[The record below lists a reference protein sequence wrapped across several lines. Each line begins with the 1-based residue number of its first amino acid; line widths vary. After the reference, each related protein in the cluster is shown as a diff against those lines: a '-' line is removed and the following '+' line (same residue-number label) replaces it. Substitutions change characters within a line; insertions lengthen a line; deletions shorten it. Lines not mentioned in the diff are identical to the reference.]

1 MTAPVSNIPVSVD
14 YTSRDYYALREDLIN
29 LVKARVNSGS
39 SKQWSGEDPS
49 DFGLA
54 LVEAFAY
61 IGDLTNY
68 YIDRIANETYL
79 PTATQRKNILNIAR
93 LYGYAPTGFR
103 ASQLQVEFTNSYTTD
118 VTNAVGNGTLITYT
132 AANDFVVGDVVTI
145 SAVNPSGF
153 NLSNKEVVSCTPTS
167 FAVSSTFSGAYVSD
181 GVVGKAISIPA
192 GTQVSG
198 SVIKDDVVEEVVF
211 TTLETVEIPAS
222 LENSVGS
229 VLAWAKNGEDIRLRP
244 GNEAQNELDIAGE
257 LIGTSNGFANQ
268 TYILTENEVV
278 TEDIEVYV
286 EAGDLYEPWQQVTNL
301 IDYGPTDAVFRTEL
315 DENNFVSII
324 FGDGISGAIPNTMS
338 GIKAVYYVGGGTIG
352 NVSAGT
358 IDTIDYIPNLT
369 SVQLNSL
376 SEFVSVGNPGTV
388 GVGGSEPEDNF
399 SIRTNAALAVRSNN
413 RVVSFQDYESLAL
426 FVENCGKAN
435 ATAAVWTSVTLY
447 VAPIRNQGDLDKF
460 PGFDGANDEV
470 TSEWNALRDNVLE
483 YFEGKTL
490 IGASLQVSPP
500 TYSPVSIDVVFTK
513 NDNYTSEQAEDD
525 IKKALVTTFG
535 YANLDFEQTITPE
548 LVESV
553 LIGLPSIK
561 TSRVTNLYKTGQTPK
576 RAALIG
582 SPAEIF
588 VFLESD
594 IDVLES
600 SNDAQLSALTASS
613 GTLSP
618 VFNSDFYAYNLVG
631 VSASTVTLTPVG
643 AAGSTITV
651 NGVSAATPVTL
662 GAVGSTTTVSIAVI
676 APDGTTVR
684 VYTVSIFRVAP

>member
-14 YTSRDYYALREDLIN
+14 YTSRDYYALREDLID

-54 LVEAFAY
+54 LIEAFAY

-103 ASQLQVEFTNSYTTD
+103 AAQLQVEFTNSYTTD

-132 AANDFVVGDVVTI
+132 AANDFVVVDVVTI
-145 SAVNPSGF
+145 SAVTPSGF
-153 NLSNKEVVSCTPTS
+153 NLSNKEVVSCTPTN
-167 FAVSSTFSGAYVSD
+167 FAVASTFSGTYVSD
-181 GVVGKAISIPA
+181 GVVGKIITIPE

-198 SVIKDDVVEEVVF
+198 SVIKDDVVEEVIF
-211 TTLETVEIPAS
+211 TTLETVDVPAAT
-222 LENSVGS
+222 ETTVGTILS
-229 VLAWAKNGEDIRLRP
+229 WSKNGEDIRLRP

-257 LIGTSNGFANQ
+257 LIGTSNGFSNQ

-278 TEDIEVYV
+278 TEDIEIYV
-286 EAGDLYEPWQQVTNL
+286 EAGDIYEPWQQVTNL
-301 IDYGPTDAVFRTEL
+301 IDYGPSDAVYRAEL

-338 GIKAVYYVGGGTIG
+338 GIKAVYYAGGGTIG
-352 NVSAGT
+352 NVSAGI

-376 SEFVSVGNPGTV
+376 SEFISVGNPRTV
-388 GVGGSEPEDNF
+388 GIGGSEPEDNF

-426 FVENCGKAN
+426 FVGNVGKAN

-447 VAPIRNQGDLDKF
+447 VAPVRNQGDLDKF
-460 PGFDGANDEV
+460 PGFDGANDQV
-470 TSEWNALRDNVLE
+470 TAEWLALRDSVLE

-490 IGASLQVSPP
+490 IGSSLQVSPP
-500 TYSPVSIDVVFTK
+500 TYTPVSITVVFTK

-525 IKKALVTTFG
+525 IKKSLVTTFG
-535 YANLDFEQTITPE
+535 YANLNFEETVTPE
-548 LVESV
+548 LVESI
-553 LIGLPSIK
+553 LIGLPSVK
-561 TSRVTNLYKTGQTPK
+561 TSRVTNLYRTGQTPQ

-588 VFLESD
+588 VFLESG
-594 IDVLES
+594 ITVTEL
-600 SNDAQLSALTASS
+600 SNNAQLSALTASS

-618 VFNSDFYAYNLVG
+618 ALTSDFYAYNLTG

-643 AAGSTITV
+643 ATGSTITV

-662 GAVGSTTTVSIAVI
+662 GAVGSTTTVSIVVI

-684 VYTVSIFRVAP
+684 VYTVSIYRVAP

>member
-54 LVEAFAY
+54 LIEAFAY

-93 LYGYAPTGFR
+93 LYGYSPTGFR
-103 ASQLQVEFTNSYTTD
+103 AAQLQVEFTNSYTTD
-118 VTNAVGNGTLITYT
+118 VTNAVGNGTQITYT

-145 SAVNPSGF
+145 SAAEPSGF
-153 NLSNKEVVSCTPTS
+153 NLTNVAVVSCTPTS
-167 FAVSSTFSGAYVSD
+167 FVVASTFSSAYVD
-181 GVVGKAISIPA
+181 GGVVGKIITIPI

-198 SVIKDDVVEEVVF
+198 SVIKDDVVEEVIF
-211 TTLETVEIPAS
+211 TTLEEVEIPSAGDG
-222 LENSVGS
+222 SVGS
-229 VLAWAKNGEDIRLRP
+229 VLAWAKHGEDIRLRP

-301 IDYGPTDAVFRTEL
+301 IDYGPSDAVFRTEL

-338 GIKAVYYVGGGTIG
+338 GIKAVYYAGGGTIG
-352 NVSAGT
+352 NVSAGI

-388 GVGGSEPEDNF
+388 GLGGSEPEDNF

-426 FVENCGKAN
+426 FVENAGKAN

-470 TSEWNALRDNVLE
+470 TAEWTTLRDKVVE

-500 TYSPVSIDVVFTK
+500 TYVPVSISVVFTK

-535 YANLDFEQTITPE
+535 YTNLDFEQTITPE

-561 TSRVTNLYKTGQTPK
+561 SSRVTNLHRTGETPK

-594 IDVLES
+594 ITVTES
-600 SNDAQLSALTASS
+600 SNNAQLSALTASS

-618 VFNSDFYAYNLVG
+618 VFNSDFYAYNLIG
-631 VSASTVTLTPVG
+631 VSAATVTLSPVG
-643 AAGSTITV
+643 ATGSSITV
-651 NGVSAATPVTL
+651 NGVASTTPVTL
-662 GAVGSTTTVSIAVI
+662 GAVGSTTTVSIVVI

-684 VYTVSIFRVAP
+684 VYTVSIYRVAP

>member
-54 LVEAFAY
+54 LIEAFAY

-93 LYGYAPTGFR
+93 LYGYSPTGFR
-103 ASQLQVEFTNSYTTD
+103 AAQLQVEFTNSYTTD

-145 SAVNPSGF
+145 SAVSPSGF
-153 NLSNKEVVSCTPTS
+153 NFVNKEVVSCTPTS
-167 FAVSSTFSGAYVSD
+167 FAVSSTFSGTYVD
-181 GVVGKAISIPA
+181 GGVVGKIITIPI

-198 SVIKDDVVEEVVF
+198 SVIKDDVVEEVIF
-211 TTLETVEIPAS
+211 TTLETVDVPAAT
-222 LENSVGS
+222 ETSVGS
-229 VLAWAKNGEDIRLRP
+229 ALAWSKNGEDIRLRP
-244 GNEAQNELDIAGE
+244 GNEAQNELDTAGE

-278 TEDIEVYV
+278 TEDIEIYV
-286 EAGDLYEPWQQVTNL
+286 EAGDIYEPWQQVTNL
-301 IDYGPTDAVFRTEL
+301 IDYGPSDAVYRTEL

-338 GIKAVYYVGGGTIG
+338 GIKAVYYAGGGTIG
-352 NVSAGT
+352 NVSAG
-358 IDTIDYIPNLT
+358 IVDTIDYIPNLT

-376 SEFVSVGNPGTV
+376 SEFISVGNPRTV
-388 GVGGSEPEDNF
+388 GIGGSEPEDNF

-426 FVENCGKAN
+426 FVENVGKAN
-435 ATAAVWTSVTLY
+435 ATAAIWTSVTLY
-447 VAPIRNQGDLDKF
+447 VAPVRNQGDLDKF

-470 TSEWNALRDNVLE
+470 TAEWLAIRDSVIE

-490 IGASLQVSPP
+490 IGSSLQVSPP
-500 TYSPVSIDVVFTK
+500 TYTPVSIDVVFSK

-548 LVESV
+548 LVESI
-553 LIGLPSIK
+553 LIGLPSVR
-561 TSRVTNLYKTGQTPK
+561 TSRVTNLYRTSETAK

-588 VFLESD
+588 VFLEAG
-594 IDVLES
+594 IDVTES
-600 SNDAQLSALTASS
+600 SNNAQLSALTATS

-631 VSASTVTLTPVG
+631 VSASTVTLSPVG
-643 AAGSTITV
+643 AAGATITV
-651 NGVSAATPVTL
+651 NGVAATTPITL
-662 GAVGSTTTVSIAVI
+662 GAVGSVTTASIVVI

-684 VYTVSIFRVAP
+684 VYTVSVYRVAP